1 MASPASSPLSLE
13 EAAVSPQESLEEAY
27 VRLNMQLLLHLQRRD
42 TDAALRTAEV
52 IRDVLLHSTSSTP
65 HCSGRAGSDSRVL
78 ATPSGAGLFYG
89 SPAEQLLRLRGQRKT
104 LALAETASLL
114 SDDDSDEADESQSA
128 ASETGSGS
136 SSSSSS
142 AVEARSDDGTD
153 SLESDEVELVSNSEA
168 DDDNV
173 EGAEEVVMAGS
184 SSNGRQRQQ
193 LAAAYLLEEALKA
206 WSQVP
211 TKAGRASSLIAPV
224 KKRASESGTLQPRSQ
239 LSCDKMGGKGEAKTS
254 AEEMGRGSTVPSGTT
269 WSPPLHRERAAGDV
283 DDEGAVSDA
292 DAAWAQMQAQVAK
305 EMDRLAIV
313 RKHR

>member
-13 EAAVSPQESLEEAY
+13 EAAASPQESLEEAY
-27 VRLNMQLLLHLQRRD
+27 VRLNMQLFLHLQRRD

-104 LALAETASLL
+104 LALAESASLL

-136 SSSSSS
+136 SSSSS

-153 SLESDEVELVSNSEA
+153 SLESDEMELVSNSEA

-173 EGAEEVVMAGS
+173 EGAEEVAMAYS

-193 LAAAYLLEEALKA
+193 HAAAYLLEEALKA

-211 TKAGRASSLIAPV
+211 TEAGRASSLIAPV

-269 WSPPLHRERAAGDV
+269 SSPPLHREKAAGDV

>member
-13 EAAVSPQESLEEAY
+13 EAAASPQESLEEAY
-27 VRLNMQLLLHLQRRD
+27 VRLNTQLLLHLQRRD
-42 TDAALRTAEV
+42 TGAALRTAEV
-52 IRDVLLHSTSSTP
+52 IRDVLLHSSPSTP
-65 HCSGRAGSDSRVL
+65 HCSGRAGSDSRVS

-89 SPAEQLLRLRGQRKT
+89 SPAEQLLQLRGQLKT
-104 LALAETASLL
+104 LALAESASLL

-136 SSSSSS
+136 SSSS
-142 AVEARSDDGTD
+142 AVEARSDDDTD
-153 SLESDEVELVSNSEA
+153 SLEADEMELVSYSEA
-168 DDDNV
+168 DDDDV
-173 EGAEEVVMAGS
+173 EGAEEVAMAGS

-211 TKAGRASSLIAPV
+211 TKVGRTSSLITPV
-224 KKRASESGTLQPRSQ
+224 KKRASESGTLQPHSQ
-239 LSCDKMGGKGEAKTS
+239 LSRHKMGGKGEAKTN
-254 AEEMGRGSTVPSGTT
+254 AEEMGRDSMVPSGTT
-269 WSPPLHRERAAGDV
+269 LSPPLPREKAAGDV

-305 EMDRLAIV
+305 EMNRLAIV